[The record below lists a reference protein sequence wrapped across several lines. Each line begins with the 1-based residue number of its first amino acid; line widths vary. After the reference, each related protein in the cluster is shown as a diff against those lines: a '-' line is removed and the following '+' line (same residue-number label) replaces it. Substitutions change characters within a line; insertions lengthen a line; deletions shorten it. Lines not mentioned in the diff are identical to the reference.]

1 MGLKNLTAKTSSL
14 HEANLDRPT
23 LISAKMFRKFSK
35 EDIHSRS
42 KVKSSIQRTLKS
54 KLVAQYPL
62 LEQVID
68 ELIPKKGQVELIKC
82 EDKIQLYTVD
92 GEVLFFQKFDELIP
106 SLKLVHRFPEA
117 YPTVQVDRGAIK
129 FVLSGANIMCPGLT
143 SPGAKLPESPGFE
156 KDTVVVINA
165 ENKDSA
171 LAIGKLMMS
180 TNDIAEINKGHGVEL
195 IHHLG
200 DPLWNFSIE

>member
-1 MGLKNLTAKTSSL
+1 M
-14 HEANLDRPT
+14 
-23 LISAKMFRKFSK
+23 
-35 EDIHSRS
+35 
-42 KVKSSIQRTLKS
+42 
-54 KLVAQYPL
+54 
-62 LEQVID
+62 ID
-68 ELIPKKGQVELIKC
+68 ELIPKKSQIELIKC

-106 SLKLVHRFPEA
+106 SLKLVHKFPEA

-143 SPGAKLPESPGFE
+143 SPGAKLPSAPGLE
-156 KDTVVVINA
+156 EGTIVVINA

-171 LAIGKLMMS
+171 LAVGKLMMS
-180 TNDIAEINKGHGVEL
+180 TEDIKKINKGHGVEM

-200 DPLWNFSIE
+200 DPLWTFTTD